1 MWSYYFCKP
10 DQTIEKN
17 LTNESKE
24 KFLSLKDPIMFIRIK
39 NEHDLFDVNYLYWIL
54 NKERFS
60 IKDFYKLF
68 IIKNTKK
75 LEKTSSSMIDP
86 TFQKIKESD
95 SNDLLI
101 IDFIEEKDFLN
112 VLTKQKNQLK
122 EICLFDFSKHSES
135 ELMEKEKMFTLFD
148 HLVGF
153 KLPFNGKLTID
164 KNLKEN
170 YERSFF
176 EYKLS
181 YNFLPVEIKLTNKEF
196 IRELLKQ
203 IVLEEYSKKN
213 EDERTN
219 GFKVKFLSKNFN
231 KDHSFNNKIL
241 EEINEWINNEEV
253 NSYLILLNSEYSD
266 DFSLTD
272 WSIHEFKIIDNTFF
286 Q

>member
-10 DQTIEKN
+10 EQTIEKN
-17 LTNESKE
+17 LINESKE
-24 KFLSLKDPIMFIRIK
+24 KFLSLKNPIMFIRIK
-39 NEHDLFDVNYLYWIL
+39 NEHDLFDVNYLYWFL

-68 IIKNTKK
+68 DIKNTKK
-75 LEKTSSSMIDP
+75 LEKTSSSLIDS
-86 TFQKIKESD
+86 TLQKIKNSD
-95 SNDLLI
+95 SNDLLF
-101 IDFIEEKDFLN
+101 IDFIEKKDFLN
-112 VLTKQKNQLK
+112 ILTKQKNQLK
-122 EICLFDFSKHSES
+122 EICLFDFSKYSES

-153 KLPFNGKLTID
+153 KLPFNGELVID

-170 YERSFF
+170 YKRSFF

-181 YNFLPVEIKLTNKEF
+181 YNFLPVEIKLTNKKF
-196 IRELLKQ
+196 VKELLKQ
-203 IVLEEYSKKN
+203 IVSDEYSEKDEN
-213 EDERTN
+213 ERTK

-241 EEINEWINNEEV
+241 DEIDEWINDEEV